1 MKKFIVPTII
11 SLFVFLLLIPLFQDL
26 TSYLHPIVLLVL
38 FGCIFVFVLV
48 VYLYIRNDHLTL
60 SAKFLSVCMIL
71 YTLSLLILLFLR
83 PNEQQYDTINL
94 LPFAT
99 ISLFLS
105 GEVNWLIS
113 FYNLAANI
121 GLFIPF
127 GVALSWRKKK
137 RVSLLLVPVVAIS
150 TIELL
155 QFITKRG
162 SLDIDDL
169 LLNTLGFMIGYWL
182 TPFFKK
188 VIVVA
193 K

>member
-11 SLFVFLLLIPLFQDL
+11 SLFVFLLLTPLFQAL

-38 FGCIFVFVLV
+38 FGCIFVCTLLI
-48 VYLYIRNDHLTL
+48 YLYIRNDHLTL
-60 SAKFLSVCMIL
+60 SANLLSIFMIL
-71 YTLSLLILLFLR
+71 YAVSLLILLFFR

-94 LPFAT
+94 IPFST

-105 GEVNWLIS
+105 GEVNWLVS

-127 GVALSWRKKK
+127 GVLLKWRTKS
-137 RVSLLLVPVVAIS
+137 RTSLLLVPIFAIS
-150 TIELL
+150 AIELL
-155 QFITKRG
+155 QYITSRG

-169 LLNTLGFMIGYWL
+169 LLNTLGFWIGYAL
-182 TPFFKK
+182 TPVFKK
-188 VIVVA
+188 IIIV
-193 K
+193 KR